1 MKFKEVAKANTSK
14 SSKFHFQ
21 HFLSQHK
28 VLTAATIL
36 LALLISVIVASISVQ
51 GSYKFSRENFDR
63 LTATAATIINQASG
77 EDPIISRTCSYE
89 RPGEFD
95 NLHLYCR
102 VSMVAYLP
110 YKDDSNAIKIAKKLD
125 NILRLTFK
133 QSYLHFSSFFQKP
146 YNGYGVTVILLN
158 EPAGHQCNFYVET
171 NKNAERVLNF
181 PAKSDDD
188 LIALSFECS
197 AESQAEYFPVTYRQG

>member
-1 MKFKEVAKANTSK
+1 MVVVILGILAILIIGAM
-14 SSKFHFQ
+14 
-21 HFLSQHK
+21 
-28 VLTAATIL
+28 TIY
-36 LALLISVIVASISVQ
+36 SVIQ
-51 GSYKFSRENFDR
+51 QTHTFSKKDFDR

-110 YKDDSNAIKIAKKLD
+110 YKDDSNAINIAKKLD

-181 PAKSDDD
+181 PAKSDDN